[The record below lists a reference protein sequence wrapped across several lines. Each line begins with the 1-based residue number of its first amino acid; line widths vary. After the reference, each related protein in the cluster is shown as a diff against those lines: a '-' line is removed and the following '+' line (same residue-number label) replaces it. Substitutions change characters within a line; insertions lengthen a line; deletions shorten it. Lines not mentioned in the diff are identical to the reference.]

1 MKKTRWIVLL
11 RDIRKTW
18 VSFLSIIVFV
28 SLGVAIFLGIKWN
41 EPALS
46 QAMDRY
52 LDEHRYH
59 DLQMVFPY
67 GFTEDDAAAV
77 AALAGVSAVE
87 GAYNAYGTAQ
97 VGGDRCILNIQS
109 LTDTMDHAEVL
120 EGELPAAADEV
131 AVERLL
137 AEALELHLGD
147 TLPISALRGGK
158 PCLKN
163 SEFTI
168 TAIVEHPSFTRTET
182 DYSRGFTDIGDG
194 SADGYVLVAKT
205 AFDTEMYDGCFSQLL
220 IRGTGLDALNS
231 LGSVYQQKAGALKE
245 KLEALGA
252 QRAALRSDD
261 LYDRAG
267 EQIADAE
274 QELADGQQELES
286 GKQEYADGEKR
297 LDAAKV
303 QIADGEK
310 QIAENEK
317 KLADGKQQYADG
329 LAAYADGAAQ
339 LRAGR
344 ATLTA
349 ELEENGYPTDLDE
362 AEKQLK
368 TDREKAA
375 DIKDLLMRTLT
386 QVELYNEDHDS
397 ASEEEIKQILV
408 DTLELLGVSED
419 INVETTQDAK
429 KAVEKAQEYLKK
441 YGSDAV
447 VTATVNVLL
456 PYLKL
461 TADQAGV
468 NTLLGRLDAAD
479 ILLASYT
486 MLDKDTTMLDKD
498 TLLTLLVTI
507 VVNENPDLSVA
518 PETLQAL
525 IDVVDDSLAQLD
537 KGLKGIA
544 DYRAGA
550 AALSAASA
558 RLAEASRQIEEGE
571 QQLADAKKKLAQA
584 KRDYAAGTQKL
595 AQARQDI
602 ADGEQTLAENTRL
615 LADAQA
621 ELEDFVRYEQWTV
634 QIRTDN
640 PSVATAKFYA
650 QSSRRLC
657 YSMALLFV
665 FVGLMVCFTSIT
677 RSINESQTIAGV
689 QKALGFRSREI
700 LAHYM
705 AYSLLAAAIGVLVGY
720 ALGFFGI
727 ESVVNDAYAKLYVI
741 GAITN
746 VYVVPEALVI
756 AVVELAL
763 IALAT
768 WLPCRKLLRRPAVEL
783 LKGENYAGGRTRFY
797 EKWRVWQRMSLYT
810 QTTVNNLMND
820 GARIIATLVG
830 ITGCT
835 ALIVMSLSLRSSIL
849 STPVRH
855 FERIWIYDA
864 SLVSDTAVPG
874 GHQALEQVLDESG
887 ADYTSVRRE
896 AVYIRDETGTL
907 NKADLIV
914 PEDAED
920 LRAFIHL
927 DDYRTGRPLSLTDDG
942 VIVSYTYAKHYGLKA
957 GDTLHLLDTAGR
969 SHDCVV
975 SGISQHYLS
984 SMQVVMTPSCYQHL
998 MGWAAQSNTLYL
1010 RYGAADRNAV
1020 AQKLQTTEGYFSL
1033 TDESAKWIAKFQE
1046 FSGSVMLVVY
1056 IGLSLSVTMA
1066 LLVLLNLN
1074 IVCVN
1079 EKTNELV
1086 VMRIN
1091 GFSIRAVKAYLY
1103 RDNIVLTA
1111 LGILG
1116 GVGIGLALG
1125 RCVLEILQK
1134 IGDNFYTTPNLTDC
1148 LIGAGLAALFS
1159 LATNLIALRRV
1170 NTLSVS
1176 DLSRV

>member
-77 AALAGVSAVE
+77 AALDGVSAVE

-408 DTLELLGVSED
+408 DALELLGVSED
-419 INVETTQDAK
+419 IDVETTQCAK
-429 KAVEKAQEYLKK
+429 KAIEKAQEYLKK

-447 VTATVNVLL
+447 VTAAVNVLL

-468 NTLLGRLDAAD
+468 NTLLGRLDAAN

-486 MLDKDTTMLDKD
+486 MLDKDTR
-498 TLLTLLVTI
+498 LTLLMTI

>member
-77 AALAGVSAVE
+77 AALDGVSAVE

-147 TLPISALRGGK
+147 TLPIDALRGGK

-486 MLDKDTTMLDKD
+486 MLDKDTR
-498 TLLTLLVTI
+498 LTLLMTI

-1134 IGDNFYTTPNLTDC
+1134 IGDNFYTTPDLTDC

>member
-77 AALAGVSAVE
+77 AALDGVSAVE

-131 AVERLL
+131 AVDRLL

-147 TLPISALRGGK
+147 TLPVSALRGGK

-168 TAIVEHPSFTRTET
+168 TAIVEHPSFTRAET

-486 MLDKDTTMLDKD
+486 MLDKDTR
-498 TLLTLLVTI
+498 LTLLMTI

-615 LADAQA
+615 LADAKA

>member
-77 AALAGVSAVE
+77 AALDGVSAVE

-147 TLPISALRGGK
+147 TLPIGALRGGK

-168 TAIVEHPSFTRTET
+168 TAIVEHPSFTRAET

-486 MLDKDTTMLDKD
+486 MLDKDTR
-498 TLLTLLVTI
+498 LTLLMTI

-615 LADAQA
+615 LADAKA

-727 ESVVNDAYAKLYVI
+727 ESVINDAYAKLYVI

-887 ADYTSVRRE
+887 VDYTAVRRE

>member
-77 AALAGVSAVE
+77 AALDGVSAVE

-147 TLPISALRGGK
+147 TLPIGALRGGK

-168 TAIVEHPSFTRTET
+168 TAIVEHPSFTRAET

-344 ATLTA
+344 VTLTA

-486 MLDKDTTMLDKD
+486 MLDKDTR
-498 TLLTLLVTI
+498 LTLLMTI

>member
-77 AALAGVSAVE
+77 AALDGVSAVE

-147 TLPISALRGGK
+147 TLPIDALRGGK

-486 MLDKDTTMLDKD
+486 MLDKDTR
-498 TLLTLLVTI
+498 LTLLMTI

-615 LADAQA
+615 LADAKA

>member
-77 AALAGVSAVE
+77 AALDGVSAVE

-447 VTATVNVLL
+447 VTAAVNVLL

-486 MLDKDTTMLDKD
+486 MLDKDTR
-498 TLLTLLVTI
+498 LTLLMTI

-727 ESVVNDAYAKLYVI
+727 ESVINDAYAKLYVI

-927 DDYRTGRPLSLTDDG
+927 DDYRTGRSLSLTDDG

>member
-147 TLPISALRGGK
+147 TLPIGALRGGK

-486 MLDKDTTMLDKD
+486 MLDKDTRLML
-498 TLLTLLVTI
+498 LMTI

-727 ESVVNDAYAKLYVI
+727 ESVINDAYAKLYVI

-887 ADYTSVRRE
+887 VDYTSVRRE

-907 NKADLIV
+907 NQADLIA

>member
-77 AALAGVSAVE
+77 AALDGVSAVE

-447 VTATVNVLL
+447 VTAAVNVLL

-486 MLDKDTTMLDKD
+486 MLDKDTR
-498 TLLTLLVTI
+498 LTLLMTI

-957 GDTLHLLDTAGR
+957 GDSLHLLDTAGR

>member
-168 TAIVEHPSFTRTET
+168 TAIVEHPSFTRAET

-231 LGSVYQQKAGALKE
+231 LGGVYQQKAGALKE

-486 MLDKDTTMLDKD
+486 MLDKDTR
-498 TLLTLLVTI
+498 LTLLMTI

-727 ESVVNDAYAKLYVI
+727 ESVINDAYAKLYVI

-907 NKADLIV
+907 NQADLIV

>member
-77 AALAGVSAVE
+77 AALDGVSAVE

-131 AVERLL
+131 AVDRLL

-147 TLPISALRGGK
+147 TLPIGALRGGK

-486 MLDKDTTMLDKD
+486 MLDKDTR
-498 TLLTLLVTI
+498 LTLLMTI

-571 QQLADAKKKLAQA
+571 QQLADAKEKLAQA

>member
-131 AVERLL
+131 AVDRLL

-147 TLPISALRGGK
+147 TLPIGALRGGK

-168 TAIVEHPSFTRTET
+168 TAIVEHPSFTRAET

-429 KAVEKAQEYLKK
+429 KAVEKAQEYLEK

-486 MLDKDTTMLDKD
+486 MLDKDTR
-498 TLLTLLVTI
+498 LTLLMTI

>member
-77 AALAGVSAVE
+77 AALDGVSAVE

-168 TAIVEHPSFTRTET
+168 TAIVEHPSFTRAET

-486 MLDKDTTMLDKD
+486 MLDKDTR
-498 TLLTLLVTI
+498 LTLLMTI

>member
-77 AALAGVSAVE
+77 AALDGVSAVE

-147 TLPISALRGGK
+147 TLPIGALRGGK

-231 LGSVYQQKAGALKE
+231 LGGVYQQKAGALKE

-408 DTLELLGVSED
+408 DTLELLGVSEGID
-419 INVETTQDAK
+419 VETTQDAK

-486 MLDKDTTMLDKD
+486 MLDKDTR
-498 TLLTLLVTI
+498 LTLLMTI

-571 QQLADAKKKLAQA
+571 QQLADAKKKLAQ
-584 KRDYAAGTQKL
+584 
-595 AQARQDI
+595 QDI

-677 RSINESQTIAGV
+677 RSINESQTITGV

-927 DDYRTGRPLSLTDDG
+927 DDYRTGRSLSLTDDG

-957 GDTLHLLDTAGR
+957 GDSLHLLDTAGR

-1020 AQKLQTTEGYFSL
+1020 AQKLQATEGYFSL

>member
-77 AALAGVSAVE
+77 AALDGVSAVE

-286 GKQEYADGEKR
+286 GKQEYADGEKK

-486 MLDKDTTMLDKD
+486 MLDKDTR
-498 TLLTLLVTI
+498 LTLLMTI

-907 NKADLIV
+907 NQADLIV

>member
-18 VSFLSIIVFV
+18 VYFLSIIVFV

-77 AALAGVSAVE
+77 AALDGVSAVE

-147 TLPISALRGGK
+147 TLPIGALRGGK

-168 TAIVEHPSFTRTET
+168 TAIVEHPSFTRAET

-447 VTATVNVLL
+447 VTAAVNVLL

-486 MLDKDTTMLDKD
+486 MLDKDTRLML
-498 TLLTLLVTI
+498 LMTI

-984 SMQVVMTPSCYQHL
+984 SMQVVMTPSFYQHL

>member
-77 AALAGVSAVE
+77 AALDGVSAVE

-168 TAIVEHPSFTRTET
+168 TAIVEHPSFTRAET

-344 ATLTA
+344 VTLTA

-362 AEKQLK
+362 AEKHLK
-368 TDREKAA
+368 TDWEKAA

-486 MLDKDTTMLDKD
+486 MLDKDTR
-498 TLLTLLVTI
+498 LTLLMTI

-665 FVGLMVCFTSIT
+665 FVGLMVCLTSIT

-720 ALGFFGI
+720 AIGFFGI

-835 ALIVMSLSLRSSIL
+835 ALIVMSMSLRSSIL

-927 DDYRTGRPLSLTDDG
+927 DDYRTGRSLSLTDDG

>member
-77 AALAGVSAVE
+77 AALDGVSAVE

-147 TLPISALRGGK
+147 TLPIGALRGGK

-231 LGSVYQQKAGALKE
+231 LGGVYQQKAGALKE

-419 INVETTQDAK
+419 INIETTQDAK

-486 MLDKDTTMLDKD
+486 MLDKDTR
-498 TLLTLLVTI
+498 LTLLMTI

>member
-77 AALAGVSAVE
+77 AALDGVSAVE

-168 TAIVEHPSFTRTET
+168 TAIVEHPSFTRAET

-362 AEKQLK
+362 AEKRLK

-429 KAVEKAQEYLKK
+429 KAVEKAQEYLEK

-486 MLDKDTTMLDKD
+486 MLDKDTR
-498 TLLTLLVTI
+498 LTLLMTI

-615 LADAQA
+615 LADAKA

-887 ADYTSVRRE
+887 VDYTSVRRE

-907 NKADLIV
+907 NQADLIV

>member
-77 AALAGVSAVE
+77 AALDGVSAVE

-147 TLPISALRGGK
+147 TLPIGALRGGK

-168 TAIVEHPSFTRTET
+168 TAIVEHPSFTRAET

-286 GKQEYADGEKR
+286 GKREYADGEKR

-419 INVETTQDAK
+419 IDVETTQDAK

-447 VTATVNVLL
+447 VTAAVNVLL

-486 MLDKDTTMLDKD
+486 MLDKDTRLML
-498 TLLTLLVTI
+498 LMTI

-584 KRDYAAGTQKL
+584 KRDYAASTQKL

-615 LADAQA
+615 LADAKA

-887 ADYTSVRRE
+887 VDYTSVRRE

-927 DDYRTGRPLSLTDDG
+927 DDYRTGRSLSLTDDG

-1020 AQKLQTTEGYFSL
+1020 AQKLQATEGYFSL

-1134 IGDNFYTTPNLTDC
+1134 IGDNFYTTPDLTDC

>member
-77 AALAGVSAVE
+77 AALDGVSAVE

-286 GKQEYADGEKR
+286 GKQEYADGEKK

-486 MLDKDTTMLDKD
+486 MLDKDTR
-498 TLLTLLVTI
+498 LTLLMTI

-571 QQLADAKKKLAQA
+571 QQLADAKEKLAQA

-887 ADYTSVRRE
+887 VDYTSVRRE

>member
-77 AALAGVSAVE
+77 AALDGVSAVE

-486 MLDKDTTMLDKD
+486 MLDKDTR
-498 TLLTLLVTI
+498 LTLLMTI

-615 LADAQA
+615 LADAKA

-741 GAITN
+741 GAIAN

>member
-77 AALAGVSAVE
+77 AALDGVSAVE

-137 AEALELHLGD
+137 AEALELYLGD

-486 MLDKDTTMLDKD
+486 MLDKDTR
-498 TLLTLLVTI
+498 LTLLMTI

-615 LADAQA
+615 LADAKA

-887 ADYTSVRRE
+887 VDYTSVRRE

>member
-77 AALAGVSAVE
+77 AALDGVSAVE

-486 MLDKDTTMLDKD
+486 MLDKDTR
-498 TLLTLLVTI
+498 LTLLMTI

-615 LADAQA
+615 LADAKA

-907 NKADLIV
+907 NQADLIV

>member
-77 AALAGVSAVE
+77 AALDGVSAVE

-486 MLDKDTTMLDKD
+486 MLDKDTR
-498 TLLTLLVTI
+498 LTLLMTI

-927 DDYRTGRPLSLTDDG
+927 DDCRTGRPLSLTDDG

>member
-77 AALAGVSAVE
+77 AALDGVSAVE

-147 TLPISALRGGK
+147 TLPIGALRGGK

-168 TAIVEHPSFTRTET
+168 TAIVEHPSFTRAET

-429 KAVEKAQEYLKK
+429 KAVEKAQEYLEK

-486 MLDKDTTMLDKD
+486 MLDKDTR
-498 TLLTLLVTI
+498 LTLLMTI

-887 ADYTSVRRE
+887 VDYTSVRRE

>member
-77 AALAGVSAVE
+77 AALDGVSAVE

-147 TLPISALRGGK
+147 TLPIGALRGGK

-168 TAIVEHPSFTRTET
+168 TAIVEHPSFTRAET

-486 MLDKDTTMLDKD
+486 MLDKDTR
-498 TLLTLLVTI
+498 LTLLMTI

>member
-77 AALAGVSAVE
+77 AALDGVSAVE

-147 TLPISALRGGK
+147 TLPIGALRGGK

-168 TAIVEHPSFTRTET
+168 TAIVEHPSFTRAET

-408 DTLELLGVSED
+408 DTLELLGGSED
-419 INVETTQDAK
+419 IDVETTQCAK
-429 KAVEKAQEYLKK
+429 KAVEKAREYLKK

-447 VTATVNVLL
+447 VTEAVNVLL

-486 MLDKDTTMLDKD
+486 MLDKDTR
-498 TLLTLLVTI
+498 LTLLMTI

>member
-77 AALAGVSAVE
+77 AALDGVSAVE

-447 VTATVNVLL
+447 VTAAVNVLL

-486 MLDKDTTMLDKD
+486 MLDKDTR
-498 TLLTLLVTI
+498 LTLLMTI

-615 LADAQA
+615 LADAKA

-927 DDYRTGRPLSLTDDG
+927 DDYRTGRSLSLTDDG

>member
-486 MLDKDTTMLDKD
+486 MLDKDTR
-498 TLLTLLVTI
+498 LTLLMTI

-727 ESVVNDAYAKLYVI
+727 ESVINDAYAKLYVI

>member
-77 AALAGVSAVE
+77 AALDGVSAVE

-486 MLDKDTTMLDKD
+486 MLDKDTR
-498 TLLTLLVTI
+498 LTLLMTI

-558 RLAEASRQIEEGE
+558 RLAEASCQIEEGE
-571 QQLADAKKKLAQA
+571 QQLADAKEKLAQA

-615 LADAQA
+615 LADAKA

>member
-77 AALAGVSAVE
+77 AALDGVSAVE
-87 GAYNAYGTAQ
+87 GTYNAYGTAQ

-147 TLPISALRGGK
+147 TLPIGALRGGK

-168 TAIVEHPSFTRTET
+168 TAIVEHPSFTRAET

-252 QRAALRSDD
+252 QRAVLRSDD

-349 ELEENGYPTDLDE
+349 ELEKNGYPTDLDE

-386 QVELYNEDHDS
+386 QVELYNEDPDS

-408 DTLELLGVSED
+408 ATLELLGVSED
-419 INVETTQDAK
+419 NDVETTQYAK
-429 KAVEKAQEYLKK
+429 KAIEKAQEYLKK

-447 VTATVNVLL
+447 VTEAVNVLL

-486 MLDKDTTMLDKD
+486 MLDKDTR
-498 TLLTLLVTI
+498 LTLLVTI
-507 VVNENPDLSVA
+507 LVNEHPDLSAA

-537 KGLKGIA
+537 KGLKGTA

-558 RLAEASRQIEEGE
+558 QLAEASRQIEEGE
-571 QQLADAKKKLAQA
+571 QQLADAKEKLAQA

-615 LADAQA
+615 LADAKA
-621 ELEDFVRYEQWTV
+621 ELEDFVRYEQWMV
-634 QIRTDN
+634 QTRTDN
-640 PSVATAKFYA
+640 PSVAAAKFYA

-820 GARIIATLVG
+820 GTRIIATLVG

-864 SLVSDTAVPG
+864 SLVSDTTVPS

-887 ADYTSVRRE
+887 VDYTSVRRE

-920 LRAFIHL
+920 LRALIHL
-927 DDYRTGRPLSLTDDG
+927 DDYRTGRSLSLTDDG

-1010 RYGAADRNAV
+1010 RYGAADSNAV

-1134 IGDNFYTTPNLTDC
+1134 SGDNFYTTPDLTAC

>member
-77 AALAGVSAVE
+77 AALDGVSAVE

-147 TLPISALRGGK
+147 TLPIGALRGGK

-486 MLDKDTTMLDKD
+486 MLDKDTR
-498 TLLTLLVTI
+498 LTLLMTI

-957 GDTLHLLDTAGR
+957 GDTLYLLDTAGR

>member
-77 AALAGVSAVE
+77 AALDGVSAVE

-486 MLDKDTTMLDKD
+486 MLDKDTRLML
-498 TLLTLLVTI
+498 LMTI

-1134 IGDNFYTTPNLTDC
+1134 IGDNFYTTPDLTDC

>member
-77 AALAGVSAVE
+77 AALDGVSAVE

-168 TAIVEHPSFTRTET
+168 TAIVEHPSFTRAET

-286 GKQEYADGEKR
+286 GKQEYADGEKK

-368 TDREKAA
+368 TDREKVA
-375 DIKDLLMRTLT
+375 DIKDLMMRTLT

-486 MLDKDTTMLDKD
+486 MLDKDTR
-498 TLLTLLVTI
+498 LTLLMTI

-657 YSMALLFV
+657 YSMALQFV

-1116 GVGIGLALG
+1116 GVGIGLTLG

-1134 IGDNFYTTPNLTDC
+1134 IGDNFYTTPDLTAC

>member
-77 AALAGVSAVE
+77 AALDGVSAVE

-147 TLPISALRGGK
+147 TLPIGALRGGK

-261 LYDRAG
+261 LYDRAS

-386 QVELYNEDHDS
+386 QVELYNEDPDS

-419 INVETTQDAK
+419 NDVETTQCAK
-429 KAVEKAQEYLKK
+429 KAVEKAREYLKK

-447 VTATVNVLL
+447 VTEAVNVLL

-479 ILLASYT
+479 ILLASS
-486 MLDKDTTMLDKD
+486 TMLDKD

-571 QQLADAKKKLAQA
+571 QQLADAKEKLAQA

-602 ADGEQTLAENTRL
+602 ADGEQTLAENSRL
-615 LADAQA
+615 LADAKA

-820 GARIIATLVG
+820 GTRIIATLVG

-887 ADYTSVRRE
+887 VDYTSVRRE

-942 VIVSYTYAKHYGLKA
+942 VIVSYTYAKHSGLKA

-1010 RYGAADRNAV
+1010 RYGAADSNAV

-1134 IGDNFYTTPNLTDC
+1134 SGDNFYTTPDLTDC

>member
-77 AALAGVSAVE
+77 AALDGVSAVE

-349 ELEENGYPTDLDE
+349 ELEKNGYPTDLDE

-386 QVELYNEDHDS
+386 QVELYNEDPDS

-486 MLDKDTTMLDKD
+486 MLDKDTR
-498 TLLTLLVTI
+498 LTLLMTI

-615 LADAQA
+615 LADAKA

>member
-77 AALAGVSAVE
+77 AALDGVSAVE

-486 MLDKDTTMLDKD
+486 MLDKDTR
-498 TLLTLLVTI
+498 LTLLMTI

-558 RLAEASRQIEEGE
+558 QLAEASRQIEEGE
-571 QQLADAKKKLAQA
+571 QQLADAKEKLAQA

-887 ADYTSVRRE
+887 VDYTSVRRE

>member
-77 AALAGVSAVE
+77 AALDGVSAVE

-168 TAIVEHPSFTRTET
+168 TAIVEHPSFTRAET

-447 VTATVNVLL
+447 VTAAVNVLL

-486 MLDKDTTMLDKD
+486 MLDKDTR
-498 TLLTLLVTI
+498 LTLLMTI

-1134 IGDNFYTTPNLTDC
+1134 IGDNFYTTPDLTDC